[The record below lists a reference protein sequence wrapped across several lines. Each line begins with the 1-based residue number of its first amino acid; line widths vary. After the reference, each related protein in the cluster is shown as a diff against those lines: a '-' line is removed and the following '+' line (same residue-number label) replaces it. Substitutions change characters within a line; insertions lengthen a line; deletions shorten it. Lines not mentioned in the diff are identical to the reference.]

1 MNAYEQWKNEKEVW
15 WRGWQYSQPAQFTK
29 KDNLEGTLKSLYILA
44 TVVETPDW
52 FNHSEDFY
60 FKEEEIEN
68 TIEGFIDSV
77 RELTIHE
84 IIEDL
89 KENKAEEIGD
99 NKISEENVD

>member
-1 MNAYEQWKNEKEVW
+1 MQV
-15 WRGWQYSQPAQFTK
+15 
-29 KDNLEGTLKSLYILA
+29 TLKSLYILA

-99 NKISEENVD
+99 KYEMDEMTVNQLKNNIIKYLKQNRSEYKLAI